1 MGLAA
6 LGLFDSTLQAF
17 AAALQGVVTA
27 GIVSELPYPSPAAPG
42 GYVAC
47 LSLLH
52 LRFACGVEGGSD
64 LPPIWEA
71 VV

>member
-6 LGLFDSTLQAF
+6 LGLLDATLQAF

-27 GIVSELPYPSPAAPG
+27 SVVLALPSPSPAAPG
-42 GYVAC
+42 LKVAR

-52 LRFACGVEGGSD
+52 LRFACGV
-64 LPPIWEA
+64 A
-71 VV
+71 